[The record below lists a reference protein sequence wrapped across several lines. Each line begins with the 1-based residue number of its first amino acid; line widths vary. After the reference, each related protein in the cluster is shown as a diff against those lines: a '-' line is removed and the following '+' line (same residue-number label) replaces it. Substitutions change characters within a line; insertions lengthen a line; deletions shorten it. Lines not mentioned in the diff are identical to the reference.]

1 MNRLEPENEGGLS
14 QMRQGVEQYINP
26 LAFDPKNGGGGGRN
40 RYKYHDR
47 GDGMYDDARKLGQ
60 QPHLVTTGQ
69 CVFFLSTL
77 CTS

>member
-1 MNRLEPENEGGLS
+1 MNRLDAEVDSGLS
-14 QMRQGVEQYINP
+14 QQTFMNP
-26 LAFDPKNGGGGGRN
+26 LAYDPKNGGGGGRN

-69 CVFFLSTL
+69 CVSFLSTF